1 MARLTLA
8 RCATAIRILRLL
20 RLAKM
25 LRLGRLKRIFAR
37 YAEELQPFMK
47 AVKLTG
53 MFVFAGFLCH
63 ILCCVWWAIGDVPDV
78 LPNGDIVEGWIKSFG
93 GADGENWGVNVT
105 HPDPY
110 GYPNREPDDP
120 GDYFDVRHIPL
131 VEAYLVSFYWA
142 VTTLTTIGYGDIS
155 PVTSLERFVG
165 IFAMAI
171 GGFLFGMLVGT
182 LSSHI
187 TAGNIADQEYRKNID
202 TARSVPTPF
211 SHRRRPLLTRN
222 PSLAQGVSADEGRA
236 H

>member
-1 MARLTLA
+1 M
-8 RCATAIRILRLL
+8 
-20 RLAKM
+20 
-25 LRLGRLKRIFAR
+25 
-37 YAEELQPFMK
+37 
-47 AVKLTG
+47 
-53 MFVFAGFLCH
+53 
-63 ILCCVWWAIGDVPDV
+63 
-78 LPNGDIVEGWIKSFG
+78 
-93 GADGENWGVNVT
+93 
-105 HPDPY
+105 
-110 GYPNREPDDP
+110 
-120 GDYFDVRHIPL
+120 
-131 VEAYLVSFYWA
+131 SFYWA